1 MTRRILLV
9 DDDENVLMLLRTVLA
24 LDEFEVTTCTDG
36 QEALDLARMSRP
48 DVVVLDVMMPG
59 LDGNGVLRALKSDPL
74 LRDIPVV
81 MLTARDAAADRLE
94 SEAAGCDAFLTKPFS
109 PIELIEILNA
119 VNVQAG

>member
-1 MTRRILLV
+1 VTRRILLV